1 MFPMQTIRFGESDA
15 ESFAGPNIAPFARD
29 AIKGRLNETPAERR
43 TSRRL
48 GFCIAGSLSG
58 RKHAGRHRT
67 QKTPPALERPAFER
81 PGIST
86 AAMI

>member
-1 MFPMQTIRFGESDA
+1 MQTIRFGESDA
-15 ESFAGPNIAPFARD
+15 DSFAGPNIAPFAMD
-29 AIKGRLNETPAERR
+29 AIKGRLKETPAERR

-58 RKHAGRHRT
+58 REDAGIGD
-67 QKTPPALERPAFER
+67 KRPHQHSNANAFER